1 MAGVPRRQIKYLVEA
16 PAKSE
21 AFMWGVGNKKW
32 IFYNIKNLNNNCGEN
47 RTFVGHS
54 FMHALLRLF

>member
-1 MAGVPRRQIKYLVEA
+1 MAGVTRRQIKYLDEA

-32 IFYNIKNLNNNCGEN
+32 VFYNIKNPNNNCGKTEFC
-47 RTFVGHS
+47 RTFI
-54 FMHALLRLF
+54 HACIT